1 MTPGG
6 ALRAIWRV
14 LEGNMAGTCW
24 RRKMALELVCLAGG
38 GTGIAG
44 RALSF

>member
-24 RRKMALELVCLAGG
+24 RREMALELVCRAGG
-38 GTGIAG
+38 GTGTAG